1 MDGRSRWTD
10 GMGSMTGRPDGQM
23 DRWVARQDG
32 QMDRWTAWQDGQ
44 TRWESGMN
52 QMGKMRKRWTTDR
65 EHFFFFLFRF
75 FPSFPNFIY
84 YLIEFFI
91 YPSLIVIFF
100 DS

>member
-1 MDGRSRWTD
+1 
-10 GMGSMTGRPDGQM
+10 MTGRPDGQM

-32 QMDRWTAWQDGQ
+32 QMDRRTAWQDGQ

-52 QMGKMRKRWTTDR
+52 QMGKMRKRWTTDGGDR
-65 EHFFFFLFRF
+65 ERFFFFSFLLFLIL
-75 FPSFPNFIY
+75 FI

-91 YPSLIVIFF
+91 YPSLIIIFP